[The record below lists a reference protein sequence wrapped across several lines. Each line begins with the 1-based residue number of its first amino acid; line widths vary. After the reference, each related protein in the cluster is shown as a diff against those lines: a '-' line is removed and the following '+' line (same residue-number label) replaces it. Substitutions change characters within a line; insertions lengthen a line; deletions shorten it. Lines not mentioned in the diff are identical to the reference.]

1 MKPQLI
7 RADDMSRAET
17 RRIVRWMESN
27 GLRHYVPRYAPIRV
41 HGNRFTVATFDI
53 ERVEQIGTK
62 WARHRWIKHPGGLQS
77 LPIKD
82 RTYRIRH
89 ELKDTK

>member
-1 MKPQLI
+1 MKPQVI
-7 RADDMSRAET
+7 RGEGKSQAELL
-17 RRIVRWMESN
+17 RIVRWMESN
-27 GLRHYVPRYAPIRV
+27 GLRHYVPEYAAIRV

-53 ERVEQIGTK
+53 ERVGQQNTA
-62 WARHRWIKHPGGLQS
+62 WARNRWINHPDGTRT
-77 LPIKD
+77 LPRKN